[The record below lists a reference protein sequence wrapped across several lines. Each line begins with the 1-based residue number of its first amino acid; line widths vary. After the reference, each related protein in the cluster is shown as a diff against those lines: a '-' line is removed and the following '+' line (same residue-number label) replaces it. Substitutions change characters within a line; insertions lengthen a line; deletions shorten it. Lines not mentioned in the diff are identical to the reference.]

1 MSPEESTAPRS
12 DGTELPTRAE
22 NLARLAALKARN
34 VQLRQEFRD
43 LVADID
49 HLEADTDE
57 LEETQ
62 RRLRVRADAARERCN
77 AQRAAVDKHRRS
89 LWPWALPI
97 ALCIMAAGNILLV
110 ISHFIPANLHAKGTS
125 FALVMIAYF
134 ITGLAL
140 IRRTRGERLRV
151 GGGLPGTHLCLR
163 YKRARSRPRRAR
175 S

>member
-1 MSPEESTAPRS
+1 MSPEESTASRS
-12 DGTELPTRAE
+12 DKTELPTRTE
-22 NLARLAALKARN
+22 NLARLAALEARN
-34 VQLRQEFRD
+34 VQLRQEFCD

-49 HLEADTDE
+49 HLEADTAQ

-77 AQRAAVDKHRRS
+77 AQRAAVDKHCRN

-97 ALCIMAAGNILLV
+97 ALCVMAAGNILLA
-110 ISHFIPANLHAKGTS
+110 ISRFFPADLHAKGTS
-125 FALVMIAYF
+125 FVLVMIAYF

-151 GGGLPGTHLCLR
+151 GGGLP
-163 YKRARSRPRRAR
+163 RRR
-175 S
+175 